1 MLWLSHWLLFTP
13 QQTPR
18 GRCFFQVFTLYNFT
32 NGQLRHTE
40 IKQFMF
46 KWLYYSQESRPLS
59 HFDVN
64 WEKGDIAKGLSL

>member
-1 MLWLSHWLLFTP
+1 MLWLSHRLLFTP
-13 QQTPR
+13 QQTPQ
-18 GRCFFQVFTLYNFT
+18 GDFTLYNFT

-46 KWLYYSQESRPLS
+46 KWLYYNQESRPLS

-64 WEKGDIAKGLSL
+64 RERGDIAEGLSL